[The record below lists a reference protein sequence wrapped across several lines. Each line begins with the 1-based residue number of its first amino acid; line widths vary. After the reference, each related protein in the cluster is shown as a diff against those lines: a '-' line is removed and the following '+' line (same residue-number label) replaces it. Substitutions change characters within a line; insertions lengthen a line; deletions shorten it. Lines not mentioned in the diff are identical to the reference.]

1 MDVTT
6 RRLLCDPKVA
16 HTFQGGLVLA
26 AVGQL
31 LVRPDAVAG
40 AVEERLN
47 EVAERVTSVLDD
59 VPDADQ
65 RLAHLDDDRRS
76 LVDVSLGRLRE
87 HSDDPDAQLV
97 ETIRELR
104 ALRLPD
110 GRPPAIGANTLLV
123 PCPRVHA
130 CSATTPEATDD
141 TVEIPPQDPNA
152 AVDVTV
158 IDTGYIPHDALAG
171 RTIDAF
177 QGEYVPDGATSFA
190 PVPADEVDRD
200 GDGMLDFLAGHGT
213 FSIGV
218 IAARCAAARI
228 TSIGHRSHY
237 AYSTEIELVRTLIG
251 IAGRPQVIS
260 MEFAAPTLDYALP
273 VGFAVA
279 AMAQHPDSVLVAA
292 AGNADATSPWYPAAC
307 GDVLGVGAID
317 ESGRRASFSNHGP
330 WVRCCALGT
339 DVLSTHV
346 TFDGPSE
353 DEPDASGPYTGWSRW
368 SGTSFST
375 PKVAAAIAQE
385 AAASG
390 DPPRLAAWRLL
401 NGQTGVPVAWRPDM
415 GMQLTLP

>member
-6 RRLLCDPKVA
+6 RRLLCDPRVA
-16 HTFQGGLVLA
+16 HTFQGGIVLA
-26 AVGQL
+26 AVGEL

-40 AVEERLN
+40 VVEERLN

-59 VPDADQ
+59 VPDVDA
-65 RLAHLDDDRRS
+65 RLAHLDDGRRS
-76 LVDVSLGRLRE
+76 LVDVSLWRLRGDS
-87 HSDDPDAQLV
+87 SDADAQLF

-110 GRPPAIGANTLLV
+110 GRPPAIGPNHLLV
-123 PCPRVHA
+123 PAPRVHA

-141 TVEIPPQDPNA
+141 TVEIPPQDASA

-158 IDTGYIPHDALAG
+158 IDTGYIPHPALTG
-171 RTIDAF
+171 RTIDAL
-177 QGEYVPDGATSFA
+177 QGEFVPDGGSTWTS
-190 PVPADEVDRD
+190 VPDDEVDRD
-200 GDGMLDFLAGHGT
+200 GDGLLDFLAGHGT

-237 AYSTEIELVRTLIG
+237 AYSTELELVRTMLG

-260 MEFAAPTLDYALP
+260 MEFAAATLDYSLP

-279 AMAQHPDSVLVAA
+279 ALAQHPDSVLVSA
-292 AGNADATSPWYPAAC
+292 AGNADSTSPWYPAAC

-317 ESGRRASFSNHGP
+317 ECGKRASFSNSGP
-330 WVRCCALGT
+330 WVRCCALGV

-353 DEPDASGPYTGWSRW
+353 DDPDASGPYTGWSRW

-385 AAASG
+385 AATSG
-390 DPPRLAAWRLL
+390 DPPRLAAWRVL
-401 NGQTGVPVAWRPDM
+401 NGRTGVPVAWRPDM

>member
-6 RRLLCDPKVA
+6 RRLLCDPQVA
-16 HTFQGGLVLA
+16 HTFQGGIVLA
-26 AVGQL
+26 AVGEL

-40 AVEERLN
+40 VVEERLN
-47 EVAERVTSVLDD
+47 AVAERVTSVLDD
-59 VPDADQ
+59 VPDVEQ

-76 LVDVSLGRLRE
+76 LVDVSLWRLRGS
-87 HSDDPDAQLV
+87 SDDPDV
-97 ETIRELR
+97 DPIETVRELR
-104 ALRLPD
+104 ALRLPN
-110 GRPPAIGANTLLV
+110 GSPPSIGLNHLFV
-123 PCPRVHA
+123 PAPRVHA
-130 CSATTPEATDD
+130 CSATTPEATPD
-141 TVEIPPQDPNA
+141 TVAIPPQGPSA
-152 AVDVTV
+152 AVDVAV

-171 RTIDAF
+171 RSIDAL
-177 QGEYVPDGATSFA
+177 QGQYVPEGASTWTQ
-190 PVPADEVDRD
+190 VPDDEVDRD
-200 GDGMLDFLAGHGT
+200 GDGLLDFLAGHGT

-237 AYSTEIELVRTLIG
+237 AYSTELELVRTLLQ

-260 MEFAAPTLDYALP
+260 MEFAAATLDESLP
-273 VGFAVA
+273 VGFAA
-279 AMAQHPDSVLVAA
+279 AVLAQHPDSVLVSA

-317 ESGRRASFSNHGP
+317 ESGKRASFSNYGP

-346 TFDGPSE
+346 TFDGASE
-353 DEPDASGPYTGWSRW
+353 DDPCGSGPYTGWSRW

-385 AAASG
+385 AASSG
-390 DPPRLAAWRLL
+390 SSPRLAAWRLL

-415 GMQLTLP
+415 GIQLTLP